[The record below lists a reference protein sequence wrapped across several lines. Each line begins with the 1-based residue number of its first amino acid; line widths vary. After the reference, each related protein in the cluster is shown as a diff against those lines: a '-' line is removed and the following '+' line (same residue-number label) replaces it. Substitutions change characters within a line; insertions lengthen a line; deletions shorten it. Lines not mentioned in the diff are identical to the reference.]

1 MNELQIFEVNT
12 NNDQLTV
19 SARDLF
25 EFIGLEER
33 FSRWWNRMV
42 SYGYEENVDYTPYQ
56 KVHPLNQQKIQDYEI
71 TLDMAKQ
78 LAMLQRNEKGMLARE
93 YFIEVEK
100 EWNSPEKIM
109 ARALRL
115 ADKKIGH
122 LNAQIL
128 EMKPKVDFYN
138 AVAGSKTA
146 IEMDKVAK
154 VLGIRGY
161 GRNNL
166 FKFLRDKKVLQQNN
180 IPYQTYVDRGYFRV
194 VEQRFNKPNGEVCI
208 NLKTLVYQKGINFI
222 RKLIQDD

>member
-1 MNELQIFEVNT
+1 MNKLQIFEINT
-12 NNDQLTV
+12 DNDTLTLL
-19 SARDLF
+19 ARDLYNFLEIDSNYTTWFNRMTEYGF
-25 EFIGLEER
+25 EEEKDFIPFLEESTGGR
-33 FSRWWNRMV
+33 PKANH
-42 SYGYEENVDYTPYQ
+42 Q
-56 KVHPLNQQKIQDYEI
+56 I
-71 TLDMAKQ
+71 TIDMAKEIS
-78 LAMLQRNEKGMLARE
+78 MIQRNEKGKLARQ
-93 YFIEVEK
+93 YFIEIEK

-166 FKFLRDKKVLQQNN
+166 FKFLRDEKILQQNN

>member
-1 MNELQIFEVNT
+1 
-12 NNDQLTV
+12 
-19 SARDLF
+19 
-25 EFIGLEER
+25 
-33 FSRWWNRMV
+33 
-42 SYGYEENVDYTPYQ
+42 
-56 KVHPLNQQKIQDYEI
+56 
-71 TLDMAKQ
+71 
-78 LAMLQRNEKGMLARE
+78 
-93 YFIEVEK
+93 
-100 EWNSPEKIM
+100 
-109 ARALRL
+109 
-115 ADKKIGH
+115 
-122 LNAQIL
+122 
-128 EMKPKVDFYN
+128 MKPKVDFYN

-166 FKFLRDKKVLQQNN
+166 FKFLRDEKILQQNN

>member
-1 MNELQIFEVNT
+1 MNELQIFEINT
-12 NNDQLTV
+12 DNDTLTLL
-19 SARDLF
+19 ARDLYNFLEIDSNYTTWFNRMTEYGF
-25 EFIGLEER
+25 EEDKDFIPFLEESTGGR
-33 FSRWWNRMV
+33 PKANH
-42 SYGYEENVDYTPYQ
+42 Q
-56 KVHPLNQQKIQDYEI
+56 I
-71 TLDMAKQ
+71 TIDMAKEIS
-78 LAMLQRNEKGMLARE
+78 MIQRNEKGKLARQ
-93 YFIEVEK
+93 YFIEIEK

-109 ARALRL
+109 ARALKL
-115 ADKKIGH
+115 ANTQIEN
-122 LNAQIL
+122 LNQKL
-128 EMKPKVDFYN
+128 LKQKPKVDFYN

-166 FKFLRDKKVLQQNN
+166 FKFLRDEKILQQNN

-222 RKLIQDD
+222 RKLIQNG